1 MEWSVLK
8 KKRKKFNIFLHY
20 SQFAKIDR
28 TSFFFFF
35 HFPFQIPL
43 TIPYAKCLH
52 PLSGDI
58 PKVSIL
64 SIPLERNSA
73 KVECH
78 EQKLL
83 MPAG

>member
-1 MEWSVLK
+1 MSLR
-8 KKRKKFNIFLHY
+8 RKEKNLIFSCITHNLRRLIELISY
-20 SQFAKIDR
+20 
-28 TSFFFFF
+28 FF